1 MKEEIEC
8 AKRSFQRLA
17 AFLETVRDKHGKG
30 SSGDGAEGAAS
41 GGDGAHHGAAA
52 ASGSGGSAA
61 AASGSGASPGL

>member
-17 AFLETVRDKHGKG
+17 AFLETVRD
-30 SSGDGAEGAAS
+30 SGDDAEGAAS

-61 AASGSGASPGL
+61 AASGSGG